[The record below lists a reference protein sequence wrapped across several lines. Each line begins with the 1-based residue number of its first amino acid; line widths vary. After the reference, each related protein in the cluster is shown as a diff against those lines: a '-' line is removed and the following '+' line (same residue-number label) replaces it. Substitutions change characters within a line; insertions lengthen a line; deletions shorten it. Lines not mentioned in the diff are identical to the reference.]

1 MKEKVILMLSYWKH
15 LRVPFQLSL
24 SPLFLWG
31 FFLADGTPSRGMA
44 LGFAAFH
51 FFLYTGIT
59 AYNSAYDKDEG
70 PVGGMLQPPPVPR
83 YLLLFSLMVQAI
95 GAIMA
100 LAVNGAFFGI
110 YVGIVVLGIAYSYP
124 PIRWKASPVL
134 SALTVF
140 VGQGI
145 GGFLAGWT
153 AAVGSFAGIESERAL
168 FGMASA
174 ALTTLGLYPLTQVYQ
189 IEEDTQRGDR
199 TLAVVLGAAR
209 ALWFGWGCL
218 LLAGVCAVIVM
229 ARTESRLDVVLVGF
243 AYAIILA
250 VVARFAQDTL
260 NQRHSTVS
268 AFRLAMRLNFLT
280 AAGFLIFIAGHLL
293 KLL

>member
-1 MKEKVILMLSYWKH
+1 MLSYWKH

-31 FFLADGTPSRGMA
+31 FFLANGIPSHGMI

-59 AYNSAYDKDEG
+59 AYNSAYDRDEG
-70 PVGGMLQPPPVPR
+70 PVGGMLKPPPVPK
-83 YLLLFSLMVQAI
+83 YLLIFSLTVQLL
-95 GAIMA
+95 GAILA
-100 LAVNGAFFGI
+100 LAVNTAFLAV
-110 YVGIVVLGIAYSYP
+110 YLVIVVLGIAYSHP
-124 PIRWKASPVL
+124 RIRWKADPIL
-134 SALTVF
+134 SALTVL
-140 VGQGI
+140 VGQGV

-153 AAVGSFAGIESERAL
+153 AATGGFVHLESERAL
-168 FGMASA
+168 LGMISA

-189 IEEDTQRGDR
+189 IEEDTKRGDR

-209 ALWFGWGCL
+209 ALWFGWCCL
-218 LLAGVCAVIVM
+218 LAAGICAILVM
-229 ARTESRLDVVLVGF
+229 IRTESIRDAVLVGT
-243 AYAIILA
+243 AYVVILG

-260 NQRHSTVS
+260 KQRHNTVS

-280 AAGFLIFIAGHLL
+280 ATGFLIFIFGHLL
-293 KLL
+293 KIL

>member
-1 MKEKVILMLSYWKH
+1 M
-15 LRVPFQLSL
+15 PFQLSL

-31 FFLADGTPSRGMA
+31 FFLANGTPSRGMA

-59 AYNSAYDKDEG
+59 AYNSAYDRDEG
-70 PVGGMLQPPPVPR
+70 PVGGMLKPPPVPK
-83 YLLLFSLMVQAI
+83 LLLPFSLVVQLV
-95 GAIMA
+95 GAILA
-100 LAVNGAFFGI
+100 WAVNPAFFGVYAVI
-110 YVGIVVLGIAYSYP
+110 AVLGIAYSHP
-124 PIRWKASPVL
+124 RIRWKADPVL
-134 SALTVF
+134 SAATVF
-140 VGQGI
+140 FGQGV

-153 AAVGSFAGIESERAL
+153 AATGGFVGLNSERAL

-189 IEEDTQRGDR
+189 IEEDTERGDR

-209 ALWFGWGCL
+209 ALWFGCGCL
-218 LLAGVCAVIVM
+218 LLAGICAILVM
-229 ARTESRLDVVLVGF
+229 VRTESLRDAGLVGT

-260 NQRHSTVS
+260 SGRHSTVS
-268 AFRLAMRLNFLT
+268 AFRVAMRLNFLT

-293 KLL
+293 KRL